1 MLETL
6 SLRGHARDGTSLR
19 LRTAGLV
26 LGAVGVVLG
35 FVVLGSGLAAGST
48 TDLTDRATLL
58 GWSFGV
64 ATTGFAMVKIGI
76 ATILAGILVQLW
88 RRVEVT
94 REVLPSLAPAV
105 TADGPV
111 GTVDT
116 PYGPATVDAKAPAP
130 LLIHRMARAMWA
142 PMLVMGAMG
151 VVVGLVLS
159 FVQVDSIG
167 SDPELVRQLS
177 AWVPGLQFLGEALL
191 LSGIS
196 FLLGTILFALRT
208 GGGEVQEAL
217 GVRVSTLIKPLS
229 AKVFVGLM
237 MLGLMISI
245 VQFIGYAVTAGE
257 TDPVTFA
264 SRLAWLGPLREVG
277 LGFLLAGIVMA
288 LATIA
293 RVLGFQFWRLRSI
306 VLDGR

>member
-1 MLETL
+1 MLETS
-6 SLRGHARDGTSLR
+6 SLRGYARDRTSLR

-35 FVVLGSGLAAGST
+35 LVVLGSGLAAGST
-48 TDLTDRATLL
+48 TDLTDRATFL

-76 ATILAGILVQLW
+76 ALILAGILMQLW

-94 REVLPSLAPAV
+94 KEVLPSLAPAV
-105 TADGPV
+105 TADAPV

-130 LLIHRMARAMWA
+130 LFIHRMARAMWA
-142 PMLVMGAMG
+142 PMLAMGAMG
-151 VVVGLVLS
+151 VVAGLVLS
-159 FVQVDSIG
+159 LVQADAVG
-167 SDPELVRQLS
+167 SDPDLARQLS

-196 FLLGTILFALRT
+196 FVLGTILFALRT

-237 MLGLMISI
+237 VLGLMISI
-245 VQFIGYAVTAGE
+245 AQFIGYAATAGE

-264 SRLAWLGPLREVG
+264 SRLAWLGPLREAG

>member
-1 MLETL
+1 MLEAL
-6 SLRGHARDGTSLR
+6 SLRGYARDRTSVR
-19 LRTAGLV
+19 LRTVGLV

-35 FVVLGSGLAAGST
+35 LVVLGSGLAAGST

-76 ATILAGILVQLW
+76 AAILAGILLQLW
-88 RRVEVT
+88 RRVEAT
-94 REVLPSLAPAV
+94 KEVLPSLAPAL

-116 PYGPATVDAKAPAP
+116 PFGPATVDAKVPPP
-130 LLIHRMARAMWA
+130 LFIHRMGRAMWA

-151 VVVGLVLS
+151 VVAGLILS
-159 FVQVDSIG
+159 FVQAGSVS
-167 SDPELVRQLS
+167 SDPELVRELS
-177 AWVPGLQFLGEALL
+177 AWVPGLQFLGEGLL

-217 GVRVSTLIKPLS
+217 GVRVSTLVKPLT

-245 VQFIGYAVTAGE
+245 GQFIGYAVTAGE
-257 TDPVTFA
+257 TDAVTFA
-264 SRLAWLGPLREVG
+264 SRLAWLGPLREAG

>member
-1 MLETL
+1 MLEAL
-6 SLRGHARDGTSLR
+6 SLRGVARDRTSVR
-19 LRTAGLV
+19 LRTVGLV

-35 FVVLGSGLAAGST
+35 LVVLGSGLAAGST
-48 TDLTDRATLL
+48 TDLTDRATFL

-76 ATILAGILVQLW
+76 ALILAGILMQLW

-94 REVLPSLAPAV
+94 KEVLPSLAPAV
-105 TADGPV
+105 TADAPV

-130 LLIHRMARAMWA
+130 LFIHRMARAMWA
-142 PMLVMGAMG
+142 PMLAMGAMG
-151 VVVGLVLS
+151 VVAGLVLS
-159 FVQVDSIG
+159 LVQADAVG
-167 SDPELVRQLS
+167 SDPDLARQLS

-196 FLLGTILFALRT
+196 FVLGTILFALRT

-237 MLGLMISI
+237 VLGLMISI
-245 VQFIGYAVTAGE
+245 AQFIGYAATAGE

-264 SRLAWLGPLREVG
+264 SRLAWLGPLREAG